1 VIRTKVSNIQEE
13 ACGQLE
19 LTEASAMGYLR
30 ALSTV
35 EYLEVRIEALL
46 RRARRL
52 MPDFKL
58 WRHEATKPIED
69 VTPHG
74 E

>member
-1 VIRTKVSNIQEE
+1 MIESEDG
-13 ACGQLE
+13 GQLE
-19 LTEASAMGYLR
+19 LSEASSMGYPR

-35 EYLEVRIEALL
+35 DYLEARIEILH

-52 MPDFKL
+52 MSDFKL
-58 WRHEATKPIED
+58 WQPEATKPIED